1 MKIKGIPKKRIEELR
16 NASRCKGVCKSIASK
31 VFWASF
37 APLIISVVAVII
49 SAQALNTTNI
59 GLIATTR
66 PYLSIESITEE
77 DTGDENVYVLLGVI
91 NSGQLPATNVDVTSI
106 RMDKEEWK
114 RTEYIQ
120 TPARTYTSGNVTIT
134 VSGWIV
140 VTPEPE
146 ERRDFPSSIVFYPH
160 KLSRFVIPVSKDKW
174 ETSVS
179 TGSVI
184 ELRLEYSWGRND
196 YWYVATYI
204 LDTNEE
210 WNISLERGN

>member
-1 MKIKGIPKKRIEELR
+1 MKIKGIPKKRIEELH
-16 NASRCKGVCKSIASK
+16 NALCCRGVWKSIASK
-31 VFWASF
+31 VFWTSC

-49 SAQALNTTNI
+49 SAQALNTANI

-77 DTGDENVYVLLGVI
+77 DNGDGNVYILVGVI
-91 NSGQLPATNVDVTSI
+91 NLGQLPATNVDVTSI

-114 RTEYIQ
+114 GTEYIQ
-120 TPARTYTSGNVTIT
+120 TPARTYASDNVTIT
-134 VSGWIV
+134 ISGWII

-146 ERRDFPSSIVFYPH
+146 ERRDFPSSIVFYPQ
-160 KLSRFVIPVSKDKW
+160 KLSRFVIPVSRDKW
-174 ETSVS
+174 EKSVN

-184 ELRLEYSWGRND
+184 ELKLEYSWGKND